1 MLCTGCPGVSLTR
14 SSFISISKPFTYR
27 DKGCLLSEPNL
38 EVEPRSDNNLSS
50 HLGRGCC
57 CRELI
62 LLTQEQLGQ
71 GDSHITHKDTFP
83 KLHSHY
89 IHMVQIDLKPWG
101 IFQVSLSFV
110 FLRNV
115 SNSKCCTIAPSKKKK
130 RKKSRPLTHSF
141 VHCLLSMHPFCSM
154 HCSRFWRWS
163 RKWYRLCLH
172 RYFFLFPKG
181 ERRMGHNE
189 AWLSRCSFFFFFS
202 FCKVGAVFSEE
213 VG

>member
-130 RKKSRPLTHSF
+130 KKKKQTINSFICSLFAEYAPILFHALFQVLEMKQEMIQTLPSQILFPFSKRRKKNGP
-141 VHCLLSMHPFCSM
+141 
-154 HCSRFWRWS
+154 
-163 RKWYRLCLH
+163 
-172 RYFFLFPKG
+172 
-181 ERRMGHNE
+181 
-189 AWLSRCSFFFFFS
+189 
-202 FCKVGAVFSEE
+202 
-213 VG
+213 

>member
-1 MLCTGCPGVSLTR
+1 
-14 SSFISISKPFTYR
+14 
-27 DKGCLLSEPNL
+27 
-38 EVEPRSDNNLSS
+38 
-50 HLGRGCC
+50 
-57 CRELI
+57 
-62 LLTQEQLGQ
+62 
-71 GDSHITHKDTFP
+71 
-83 KLHSHY
+83 
-89 IHMVQIDLKPWG
+89 MVQIDLKPWG

-141 VHCLLSMHPFCSM
+141 VHCSLSMHPFCSM

-189 AWLSRCSFFFFFS
+189 AWLSRCSFFFFLFARSVQFS
-202 FCKVGAVFSEE
+202 LKRRDKWWQETTLDLEE
-213 VG
+213 HSTWNQGLEEMEPGVRNWLVYYRDSGPGR